1 MTESGDIATD
11 VTAADAVR
19 WLHEEGLVRLASVG
33 GRIADPI
40 VAYTIDIATGTVSVH
55 PATGVG
61 LGSDVVTLSA
71 DDLPQPLGS
80 PKRLF
85 VAGITT
91 GGSVLVVDLAVADRM
106 AINGDNPE
114 VAARSWVMQLL
125 LNPEITITT
134 NSADLAI
141 IDSPRCRHSFIPGA
155 GATIVTIDDKRPPVT
170 TLTLNSSDDGPEHL
184 DIAVDGGGDMYLG
197 ARFWHLR
204 QIMRVD
210 DDAWEA
216 LADQLAAQD
225 EPSSNPETESS

>member
-1 MTESGDIATD
+1 MTESVEAE

-19 WLHEEGLVRLASVG
+19 WLHEEGLIRLASVG
-33 GRIADPI
+33 GRIPDPI
-40 VAYTIDIATGTVSVH
+40 VVYTIDIGTGTVSAH

-71 DDLPQPLGS
+71 DDLPGPIGT
-80 PKRLF
+80 PKRLV

-91 GGSVLVVDLAVADRM
+91 ADAVLVVDLAVADRM
-106 AINGDNPE
+106 SINGESPE
-114 VAARSWVMQLL
+114 TAARAWVMQLL

-141 IDSPRCRHSFIPGA
+141 AESPRCRHGFIPGA

-170 TLTLNSSDDGPEHL
+170 TVTMNSSNDGPDHL
-184 DIAVDGGGDMYLG
+184 DIAIDGAGELYLG
-197 ARFWHLR
+197 ARFWQLR
-204 QIMRVD
+204 QIMRVE

-216 LADQLAAQD
+216 LAQRLAAQD
-225 EPSSNPETESS
+225 DPNPNPETETS